1 MPTASVG
8 KAAEQ
13 AKTLWQTCTGFIC
26 LVLEVGPGVG
36 ILTPVCGGAGQ
47 VGLRPAVA
55 RSFHVS
61 APARTSF
68 EDSRIA
74 RPHCHHASLWKIWKP
89 LSANGSLMSGE
100 GDWAGGI
107 VGLERNY
114 QVVEELTAECEYLL
128 QVLNSMP
135 ASAYKDAMLA
145 KTEHKLG
152 VLKSGKSEDEM
163 KEALAFGEL
172 EEVHAAVRGELELI
186 KALGKEW
193 FTTVCSL
200 SRARMRACSLLPP
213 STSKFRCAL
222 LDHFNH
228 TSCDDRDRCD
238 LKLADLSVNV
248 SQPHPNCPPEETI
261 RFSQKAGE

>member
-1 MPTASVG
+1 
-8 KAAEQ
+8 
-13 AKTLWQTCTGFIC
+13 
-26 LVLEVGPGVG
+26 
-36 ILTPVCGGAGQ
+36 
-47 VGLRPAVA
+47 
-55 RSFHVS
+55 
-61 APARTSF
+61 
-68 EDSRIA
+68 
-74 RPHCHHASLWKIWKP
+74 
-89 LSANGSLMSGE
+89 MSGE

-114 QVVEELTAECEYLL
+114 QVVEELTAECEY
-128 QVLNSMP
+128 LNSMP